1 MLGIL
6 SGCGPSGSGDG
17 SEQAASSKGVSGS
30 GGSDAIYKT
39 AGSELTDY
47 AASFLELQEIFEE
60 ALKEGIPEE
69 DMDVLRAQ
77 MVRTGCDLILA
88 TLGPY
93 DVLDLGDEAREEGEL
108 MLSGIAA
115 VREKDGNKITFSAN
129 HEYTE
134 ENGLNKAGDIYSE
147 QGTLDISAN
156 TLVYESTTQR
166 EGKLFSRTVAEA
178 VILDNGVH
186 LFQYFHAAGSST
198 ENKPSTMTAVF
209 KRYNKDEYSAV
220 TAEFEGETDFT
231 YDSIIGKGDI
241 QTDAM
246 AKNYTVNGV
255 FTVKDGKAVFSK
267 E

>member
-1 MLGIL
+1 MDCSKMKGRIPNKK
-6 SGCGPSGSGDG
+6 STDFHFNSRPDAWHFTGCGPSGSGDG

-115 VREKDGNKITFSAN
+115 VREKDGNKN
-129 HEYTE
+129 H
-134 ENGLNKAGDIYSE
+134 I
-147 QGTLDISAN
+147 QC
-156 TLVYESTTQR
+156 
-166 EGKLFSRTVAEA
+166 
-178 VILDNGVH
+178 
-186 LFQYFHAAGSST
+186 
-198 ENKPSTMTAVF
+198 KP
-209 KRYNKDEYSAV
+209 
-220 TAEFEGETDFT
+220 
-231 YDSIIGKGDI
+231 
-241 QTDAM
+241 
-246 AKNYTVNGV
+246 
-255 FTVKDGKAVFSK
+255 
-267 E
+267 